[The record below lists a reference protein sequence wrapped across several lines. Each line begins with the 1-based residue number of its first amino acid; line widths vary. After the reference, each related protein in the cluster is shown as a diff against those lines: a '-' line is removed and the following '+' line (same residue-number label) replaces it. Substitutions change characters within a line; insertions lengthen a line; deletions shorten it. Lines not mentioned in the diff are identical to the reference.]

1 VRDRLESLPV
11 AAQGPVSA
19 ALGRDRP
26 AYRVLGLRAVNPAQH
41 LHVVFAR
48 RGVTVV
54 SGGSR
59 VAIALSA
66 YGYGDLLQPLGSVIP
81 HVSGNRV
88 GYPHRSLT
96 EWFMNG
102 PLGLEQ
108 GFDLAGRPSLGS
120 GPLTLSLMLSGN
132 LYPRLRRGSLSL
144 TGDGVSLRYGSL
156 LATDARGRVLPS
168 WFQLVGD
175 RVLIRVDDR
184 GAAYPVRIDPFIQ
197 QGELAARHGARGEE
211 FGESVAISGRTIVVG
226 TPNYVVASTNTEQGA
241 AYVFTKPASGWAKAV
256 QAAVLRAAAGQPEEL
271 FGHSVAVAGNTIVVG
286 APFRE
291 VGKHAGQG
299 AAYVFVKPRAG
310 WRNAIPTAKLTAAR
324 GAPNEFFGESVAVL
338 GNTVVSGVP
347 GREVGKNAMQGAV
360 DVFVRPASGWAG
372 SLTPKVQLT
381 ASDGEAHD
389 ALGISVAIAG
399 DTLVSGAD
407 LHMVGKSDGQGAAY
421 VFVKP
426 RSGWKTDTQ
435 TAELTDEQG
444 EAGELFGHSV
454 AASGGTIVAG
464 APYRTV
470 GKNAMQGAVDVFRRP
485 ASGWAGSLTQ
495 AAELTVADGSEH
507 EALGRSIAIWGG
519 AIVAGADFRE
529 VGKNAEQGA
538 VYVFVRPSSGWAN
551 ATQADE
557 LIAANGT
564 TGDSFGRSVAI
575 SGNTIVA
582 GAPDHEVAANLGQ
595 GAVYAFVAAS
605 PAAGARDDR

>member
-1 VRDRLESLPV
+1 
-11 AAQGPVSA
+11 
-19 ALGRDRP
+19 
-26 AYRVLGLRAVNPAQH
+26 
-41 LHVVFAR
+41 
-48 RGVTVV
+48 
-54 SGGSR
+54 
-59 VAIALSA
+59 
-66 YGYGDLLQPLGSVIP
+66 
-81 HVSGNRV
+81 
-88 GYPHRSLT
+88 
-96 EWFMNG
+96 
-102 PLGLEQ
+102 
-108 GFDLAGRPSLGS
+108 
-120 GPLTLSLMLSGN
+120 
-132 LYPRLRRGSLSL
+132 
-144 TGDGVSLRYGSL
+144 
-156 LATDARGRVLPS
+156 
-168 WFQLVGD
+168 
-175 RVLIRVDDR
+175 
-184 GAAYPVRIDPFIQ
+184 
-197 QGELAARHGARGEE
+197 
-211 FGESVAISGRTIVVG
+211 
-226 TPNYVVASTNTEQGA
+226 
-241 AYVFTKPASGWAKAV
+241 
-256 QAAVLRAAAGQPEEL
+256 
-271 FGHSVAVAGNTIVVG
+271 
-286 APFRE
+286 
-291 VGKHAGQG
+291 
-299 AAYVFVKPRAG
+299 
-310 WRNAIPTAKLTAAR
+310 
-324 GAPNEFFGESVAVL
+324 
-338 GNTVVSGVP
+338 
-347 GREVGKNAMQGAV
+347 
-360 DVFVRPASGWAG
+360 
-372 SLTPKVQLT
+372 
-381 ASDGEAHD
+381 
-389 ALGISVAIAG
+389 
-399 DTLVSGAD
+399 
-407 LHMVGKSDGQGAAY
+407 MVGKSDGQGAAY